1 MSHPPRQAVIGITG
15 RSGSG
20 KTHLLSRLLPVL
32 RARGL
37 AVSTIKHTHHDIDM
51 DRPGKDSWLH
61 RNAGA
66 AEVMLATPG
75 RWVLQHECTDAP
87 PSLTDL
93 LACMRRTDLVVV
105 EGFHATTPA
114 CIEVYRPATGKEPL
128 FRHQDNII
136 AIATDTPHDPAL
148 PTHLPVLDVNDAGA
162 IADFAWRHACSVV
175 LD

>member
-1 MSHPPRQAVIGITG
+1 MSHPPRQAVIGLTG

-37 AVSTIKHTHHDIDM
+37 AVSTIKHTHHDIDI
-51 DRPGKDSWLH
+51 DRPGKDSWVH

-66 AEVMLATPG
+66 TEVMLAAPG
-75 RWVLQHECTDAP
+75 RWVLQHECPDATP
-87 PSLTDL
+87 TLLDL
-93 LACMRRTDLVVV
+93 LSRMRRTDLVVV
-105 EGFHATTPA
+105 EGFHATVPA
-114 CIEVYRPATGKEPL
+114 SIEVYRPGIGKDPL

-148 PTHLPVLDVNDAGA
+148 PAHLPVLDVNNTDG
-162 IADFAWRHACSVV
+162 IADFALRHACRVV
-175 LD
+175 IE